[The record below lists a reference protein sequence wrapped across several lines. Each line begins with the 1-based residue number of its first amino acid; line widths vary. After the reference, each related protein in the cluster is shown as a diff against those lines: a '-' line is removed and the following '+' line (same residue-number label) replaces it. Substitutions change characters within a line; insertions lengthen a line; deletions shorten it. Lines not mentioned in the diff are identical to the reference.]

1 MKLLVII
8 LALIALCLILIVVA
22 LVIDSSTL
30 GQCAAK
36 GLLISVIGFVVTG
49 VIIGVCKPNYEPTA
63 LDVYRGKTTL
73 EITYRD
79 SVAVDS
85 VVVYKME

>member
-1 MKLLVII
+1 MTPWEIISLSAFVTMLLGVLLIGI
-8 LALIALCLILIVVA
+8 GATKGGFCSIALGVIL
-22 LVIDSSTL
+22 
-30 GQCAAK
+30 
-36 GLLISVIGFVVTG
+36 GLMYVVVTG
-49 VIIGVCKPNYEPTA
+49 REEKVTTPTA

-85 VVVYKME
+85 IVVYKMK

>member
-1 MKLLVII
+1 MIWINALLALLSVPALIIGCVNASDGKLWGG
-8 LALIALCLILIVVA
+8 LIALVA
-22 LVIDSSTL
+22 SLVMALNVAS
-30 GQCAAK
+30 
-36 GLLISVIGFVVTG
+36 
-49 VIIGVCKPNYEPTA
+49 IIGEKQGKTPTA

-85 VVVYKME
+85 VVVFKMK